1 MSPRCRSR
9 EPLTETLTPEK
20 VTRERFGL
28 GTFALVLA
36 ALGAAAPLLLGPG
49 ALRLVGTLLM
59 LAGLLEVLHCYRR
72 VRQDVQRAGYAS
84 AGLTFTMG
92 LLVLGA
98 PALAETALTLLLSAS
113 FVVDAA
119 QRAVELRCR
128 QDRRATLT
136 IALAVAGNVA
146 MALFL
151 LVLWKRSMIWTIT
164 IAGALRILGVGWN
177 MVMSPPPTRDAAA
190 AIRSFGLSDHPD
202 LIRLGQRLAE
212 EEKARRPYDRRW
224 VAALI
229 TILFAIHVGR
239 MQAEWTL
246 VGLLA
251 PIVAVAGDVACAM
264 LIALGVIGPAR
275 FALRRATWPLERRGW
290 ARLLA
295 TSVERPPRLLDRLLR
310 LYLIRS
316 GRIWIRYH
324 QMRDSLPLVFERAL
338 QMGLPVVAVAVATV
352 PIWGMSWY
360 FNSENWAAAI
370 YNSWAEHRTDTWRA
384 AMTRAVLA
392 SAPGQG
398 PAGALALSPPGVGGD
413 FGFLVIGDPGE
424 GDASQHV
431 LRDQLIRAASGGD
444 VRFMVIS
451 SDVIYPTGAMKDY
464 EANFW
469 LPFKGFDK
477 PVYAIP
483 GNHDWYDAL
492 EGFVA
497 TFYLPDAARL
507 AMRARVE
514 ADNKL
519 TSTTDA
525 RIAWLIGEAA
535 RLRREYGVPT
545 GFQRAPYFQIQT
557 ERFALITVDTGVLR
571 RVDPDQLAW
580 LRTSLEQSRGKFKMV
595 ILGHPLYAG
604 GLYQAAGDA
613 DFIALHEL
621 MREHRVEIVMA
632 GDTHDLELYVERYQA
647 GGGEHVMHHVVN
659 GGGGAY
665 LSSGTAL
672 AWPAS
677 PALPQWAFH
686 PSTEALTAKIDF
698 HTPRWKWPFWVWTKH
713 YGAWPFSV
721 EWLSAAFDYNVA
733 PFFQSF
739 VEVRVEPSAG
749 RVRMLPWGVHGRL
762 RWADLQASTGWRPA
776 GHRPDDPVEVVVP
789 MRASPAIS
797 APGAR

>member
-1 MSPRCRSR
+1 
-9 EPLTETLTPEK
+9 LTETLSPQN

-28 GTFALVLA
+28 GTIALALA
-36 ALGAAAPLLLGPG
+36 GLAAAAPILLGPG
-49 ALRLVGTLLM
+49 ALRLVGTVLT
-59 LAGLLEVLHCYRR
+59 LAGLLEALHCFRR
-72 VRQDVQRAGYAS
+72 VRQDVQRSAYAS

-98 PALAETALTLLLSAS
+98 PGLAETALPMLLGAS
-113 FVVDAA
+113 FVIDAV
-119 QRAVELRCR
+119 QRAVGLRRR
-128 QDRRATLT
+128 QDRRTTLT
-136 IALAVAGNVA
+136 ISLAVAGNLA
-146 MALFL
+146 MALVL
-151 LVLWKRSMIWTIT
+151 LVLWRRSTIWTIAIT
-164 IAGALRILGVGWN
+164 GALRIVGVGWN
-177 MVMSPPPTRDAAA
+177 MVTSPPPSRDAATM
-190 AIRSFGLSDHPD
+190 IRHFGLPDHPD
-202 LIRLGQRLAE
+202 VIRLGERLARE
-212 EEKARRPYDRRW
+212 ESARRPYDRRW
-224 VAALI
+224 IFALVA
-229 TILFAIHVGR
+229 ILFATHVGR
-239 MQAEWTL
+239 MQADWTL

-251 PIVAVAGDVACAM
+251 PIFAVVGDLAAAM
-264 LIALGVIGPAR
+264 LLAVGVMGPIR
-275 FALRRATWPLERRGW
+275 LALRRATWPLERRGW
-290 ARLLA
+290 TRLVA
-295 TSVERPPRLLDRLLR
+295 SSIERPPRLLDRLLR
-310 LYLIRS
+310 LYLVRNL
-316 GRIWIRYH
+316 RIWIRFH
-324 QMRDSLPLVFERAL
+324 QMRDSLPLVVERAL
-338 QMGLPVVAVAVATV
+338 MMSLPVVAVFVATV

-360 FNSENWAAAI
+360 FNSENWAASI
-370 YNSWAEHRTDTWRA
+370 YNSWAEHRTDTWRT

-392 SAPGQG
+392 STPGAD
-398 PAGALALSPPGVGGD
+398 PAGALTITPPELGRD
-413 FGFLVIGDPGE
+413 FAFLVIGDPGE

-431 LRDQLIRAASGGD
+431 LRDQIIRAGIDPA

-451 SDVIYPTGAMKDY
+451 SDVIYPTGSMNDY

-497 TFYLPDAARL
+497 TFYRPDAARA

-514 ADNKL
+514 ADNRL
-519 TSTTDA
+519 TSTTDT
-525 RIAWLIGEAA
+525 RVAWLIGEAA
-535 RLRREYGVPT
+535 RLRREYQVPT

-557 ERFALITVDTGVLR
+557 ERFALIMVDTGVLR
-571 RVDPDQLAW
+571 RVDADQLAW
-580 LRTSLEQSRGKFKMV
+580 LRAALEQSRGKFKMA

-604 GLYQAAGDA
+604 GYYQAADDP
-613 DFIALHEL
+613 DFRILHDL
-621 MREHRVEIVMA
+621 MHEYRVEIVMA

-647 GGGEHVMHHVVN
+647 GGRELVMHHVVN

-672 AWPAS
+672 AWPPS

-686 PSTEALTAKIDF
+686 PTTAQLTAKIDF

-713 YGAWPFSV
+713 FGAWPFSV

-762 RWADLQASTGWRPA
+762 RWADLQASPGWRPPA
-776 GHRPDDPVEVVVP
+776 ARADELVEIVVP
-789 MRASPAIS
+789 IMRA
-797 APGAR
+797 GDR

>member
-1 MSPRCRSR
+1 
-9 EPLTETLTPEK
+9 LTETLSPQN

-28 GTFALVLA
+28 GTIALALA
-36 ALGAAAPLLLGPG
+36 GLAAAAPILLGPG
-49 ALRLVGTLLM
+49 ALRLVGTVLT
-59 LAGLLEVLHCYRR
+59 LAGLLEALHCFRR
-72 VRQDVQRAGYAS
+72 VRQDVQRSAYAS

-98 PALAETALTLLLSAS
+98 PGLAETALPMLLGAS
-113 FVVDAA
+113 FVIDAV
-119 QRAVELRCR
+119 QRAVGLRRR
-128 QDRRATLT
+128 QDRRTTLT
-136 IALAVAGNVA
+136 ISLAVAGNLA
-146 MALFL
+146 MALVL
-151 LVLWKRSMIWTIT
+151 LVLWRRSTIWTIAIT
-164 IAGALRILGVGWN
+164 GALRIVGVGWN
-177 MVMSPPPTRDAAA
+177 MVTSPPPSRGAATM
-190 AIRSFGLSDHPD
+190 IRHFGLPDHPD
-202 LIRLGQRLAE
+202 VIRLGERLARE
-212 EEKARRPYDRRW
+212 ESARRPYDRRW
-224 VAALI
+224 IFALVA
-229 TILFAIHVGR
+229 ILFATHVGR
-239 MQAEWTL
+239 MQADWTL

-251 PIVAVAGDVACAM
+251 PIFAVVGDLAAAM
-264 LIALGVIGPAR
+264 LLAVGVMGPIR
-275 FALRRATWPLERRGW
+275 LALRRATWPLERRGW
-290 ARLLA
+290 SRLVA
-295 TSVERPPRLLDRLLR
+295 SSIERPPRLLDRLLR
-310 LYLIRS
+310 LYLVRNL
-316 GRIWIRYH
+316 RIWIRFH
-324 QMRDSLPLVFERAL
+324 QMRDSLPLVVERAL
-338 QMGLPVVAVAVATV
+338 MMSLPVVAVFVATV

-360 FNSENWAAAI
+360 FNSENWAASI
-370 YNSWAEHRTDTWRA
+370 YNSWAEHRTDTWRT

-392 SAPGQG
+392 STPGAD
-398 PAGALALSPPGVGGD
+398 PAGALTITPPELGRD
-413 FGFLVIGDPGE
+413 FAFLVIGDPGE

-431 LRDQLIRAASGGD
+431 LRDQIIRAGIDPA

-451 SDVIYPTGAMKDY
+451 SDVIYPTGSMNDY

-497 TFYLPDAARL
+497 TFYRPDAARA

-514 ADNKL
+514 VDNRL
-519 TSTTDA
+519 TSTTDT
-525 RIAWLIGEAA
+525 RVAWLIGEAA
-535 RLRREYGVPT
+535 RLRREYQVPT

-557 ERFALITVDTGVLR
+557 ERFALIMVDTGVLR
-571 RVDPDQLAW
+571 RVDADQLAW
-580 LRTSLEQSRGKFKMV
+580 LRAALEQSRGKFKMA

-604 GLYQAAGDA
+604 GYYQAADDP
-613 DFIALHEL
+613 DFRILHDL
-621 MREHRVEIVMA
+621 MHEYRVEIVMA

-647 GGGEHVMHHVVN
+647 GGRELVMHHVVN

-672 AWPAS
+672 AWPPS

-686 PSTEALTAKIDF
+686 PTTAQLTAKIDF

-713 YGAWPFSV
+713 FGAWPFSV

-762 RWADLQASTGWRPA
+762 RWADLQASPGWRPPA
-776 GHRPDDPVEVVVP
+776 ARADELVEIVVP
-789 MRASPAIS
+789 IMRA
-797 APGAR
+797 GDR

>member
-1 MSPRCRSR
+1 VSSPLS
-9 EPLTETLTPEK
+9 PQDVK
-20 VTRERFGL
+20 RERFGL
-28 GTFALVLA
+28 GTAALVLA
-36 ALGAAAPLLLGPG
+36 GLAAAAPVFWGPG
-49 ALRLVGTLLM
+49 ALRLVGGLLM
-59 LAGLLEVLHCYRR
+59 IAGLLEVLHCYRR
-72 VRQDVQRAGYAS
+72 VRQDAQRSGYAS
-84 AGLTFTMG
+84 AGLTFLMG

-98 PALAETALTLLLSAS
+98 PALAETALTLLLGAS
-113 FVVDAA
+113 FVVDAV
-119 QRAVELRCR
+119 QRAVELRR
-128 QDRRATLT
+128 SRDRRTTLT
-136 IALAVAGNVA
+136 ISLGVAGNLA
-146 MALFL
+146 MAFLL
-151 LVLWKRSMIWTIT
+151 LVLWKHSVIWTIAL
-164 IAGALRILGVGWN
+164 AGALRIVGVGWN
-177 MVMSPPPTRDAAA
+177 MVMSPLPSRDAAA
-190 AIRSFGLSDHPD
+190 AIRDFGLPDHPD
-202 LIRLGQRLAE
+202 LVRLGERLARE
-212 EEKARRPYDRRW
+212 EAARRPYDRRW
-224 VAALI
+224 IAALVA
-229 TILFAIHVGR
+229 ILFAIHVGR

-251 PIVAVAGDVACAM
+251 PFVAVAGDVGSAL
-264 LIALGVIGPAR
+264 LIALGVIAPAR

-295 TSVERPPRLLDRLLR
+295 TAGERPPSPLDRLLR
-310 LYLIRS
+310 RYLVRS

-324 QMRDSLPLVFERAL
+324 QMRDSLPFVFERGL
-338 QMGLPVVAVAVATV
+338 QMGLPVIAVAVATV

-370 YNSWAEHRTDTWRA
+370 YNSWAEHRTDTWRV
-384 AMTRAVLA
+384 AMSRAVLT
-392 SAPGQG
+392 APPGVE
-398 PAGALALSPPGVGGD
+398 PAGALTLAPPGLGRD
-413 FGFLVIGDPGE
+413 FAFLVIGDPGE
-424 GDASQHV
+424 GDASQHI
-431 LRDQLIRAASGGD
+431 LRDQIIRAGAGPD

-497 TFYLPDAARL
+497 TFFTPEAARI
-507 AMRARVE
+507 AMRARVG
-514 ADNKL
+514 ADNRL
-519 TSTTDA
+519 TSTTDD
-525 RIAWLIGEAA
+525 RIAWLVGEAA

-545 GFQRAPYFQIQT
+545 GFQRAPYFQIQSD
-557 ERFALITVDTGVLR
+557 RFALLAVDTGVLR

-580 LRTSLEQSRGKFKMV
+580 LRAALEQSRGKFKMV

-613 DFIALHEL
+613 DFTALHDL

-632 GDTHDLELYVERYQA
+632 GDTHDLELYVERYRA
-647 GGGEHVMHHVVN
+647 EGSEHVMHHVVN

-677 PALPQWAFH
+677 PAVPQWAFH
-686 PSTEALTAKIDF
+686 PGSAALTAKIDF
-698 HTPRWKWPFWVWTKH
+698 HTPRWKWPFWLWTKH

-762 RWADLQASTGWRPA
+762 RWVDLQASPGWRPA
-776 GHRPDDPVEVVVP
+776 DGRSDELVEIVVP
-789 MRASPAIS
+789 MRA
-797 APGAR
+797 R

>member
-1 MSPRCRSR
+1 V
-9 EPLTETLTPEK
+9 PLTSALSPQEVK
-20 VTRERFGL
+20 RERFGL

-36 ALGAAAPLLLGPG
+36 GLAAAAPILVGPG

-59 LAGLLEVLHCYRR
+59 VAGLLEVLHCFRR
-72 VRQDVQRAGYAS
+72 VRQDVQRSTYVG
-84 AGLTFTMG
+84 AGLTFLMG
-92 LLVLGA
+92 LLVLAA
-98 PALAETALTLLLSAS
+98 PALAETALTLLLGAS
-113 FVVDAA
+113 FVIDAV
-119 QRAVELRCR
+119 QRAVELRRR
-128 QDRRATLT
+128 QDRRTALT
-136 IALAVAGNVA
+136 IALSVAGNVA
-146 MALFL
+146 MALL
-151 LVLWKRSMIWTIT
+151 LLALWRRTLVWTIA
-164 IAGALRILGVGWN
+164 IAGALRIVGVGWN
-177 MVMSPPPTRDAAA
+177 MVLSPVPSRDDAAVV
-190 AIRSFGLSDHPD
+190 RSFGLPDHPD
-202 LIRLGQRLAE
+202 LIRLGERLARE
-212 EEKARRPYDRRW
+212 EEERRPYDRRW
-224 VAALI
+224 TVALVA
-229 TILFAIHVGR
+229 ILFAIHVGR

-251 PIVAVAGDVACAM
+251 PFVAVAGDVVSAL

-275 FALRRATWPLERRGW
+275 FGFRRATWPLERWGW
-290 ARLLA
+290 ARLVE
-295 TSVERPPRLLDRLLR
+295 TSVERPPRLFDRLLR
-310 LYLIRS
+310 VYLIRS
-316 GRIWIRYH
+316 FRIWIRFD
-324 QMRDSLPLVFERAL
+324 QMRDSLPFAFERAL

-370 YNSWAEHRTDTWRA
+370 YNSWAEQRTDTWRV

-392 SAPGQG
+392 SAPSSGA
-398 PAGALALSPPGVGGD
+398 AGALALGPPKLGGD
-413 FGFLVIGDPGE
+413 FAFLVIGDPGE

-431 LRDQLIRAASGGD
+431 LRDQIIRAGTGPD
-444 VRFMVIS
+444 TRFMVIS

-497 TFYLPDAARL
+497 TFFTPEAAKI

-514 ADNKL
+514 ADNRL
-519 TSTTDA
+519 TSTTDD
-525 RIAWLIGEAA
+525 RIAWLVGEAA

-545 GFQRAPYFQIQT
+545 GFQRAPYFQVQSD
-557 ERFALITVDTGVLR
+557 RFALLAVDTGVLR

-580 LRTSLEQSRGKFKMV
+580 LRAALEQSRGKFKMV

-613 DFIALHEL
+613 DFTALHDL
-621 MREHRVEIVMA
+621 IREHRVEIVMA
-632 GDTHDLELYVERYQA
+632 GDTHDLELYVERYRA
-647 GGGEHVMHHVVN
+647 EGSEHVMHHVVN

-677 PALPQWAFH
+677 PAVPQWAFH
-686 PSTEALTAKIDF
+686 PSSAALTAKIDF
-698 HTPRWKWPFWVWTKH
+698 HTPRWKWPFWLWTKH

-762 RWADLQASTGWRPA
+762 RWVDLQASPGWRPE
-776 GHRPDDPVEVVVP
+776 GRPPDELVEIVVP
-789 MRASPAIS
+789 IRA
-797 APGAR
+797 R

>member
-1 MSPRCRSR
+1 VNLAPPLSPQ
-9 EPLTETLTPEK
+9 E

-36 ALGAAAPLLLGPG
+36 GLAAAAPILLGPG

-59 LAGLLEVLHCYRR
+59 VAGLLEVLHAFRR
-72 VRQDVQRAGYAS
+72 VRQDVQRSAYAS
-84 AGLTFTMG
+84 AGLTFLMG
-92 LLVLGA
+92 LLVVSA
-98 PALAETALTLLLSAS
+98 PALAETALMLLLGAS
-113 FVVDAA
+113 FVIDAV
-119 QRAVELRCR
+119 QRAVELRR
-128 QDRRATLT
+128 SQDRRTTLT

-146 MALFL
+146 MAIL
-151 LVLWKRSMIWTIT
+151 LLGLWRRSTLWTIA
-164 IAGALRILGVGWN
+164 IAGALRLVGVGWN
-177 MVMSPPPTRDAAA
+177 MVMSPLPTRDAATM
-190 AIRSFGLSDHPD
+190 IRSFGLPDHPD
-202 LIRLGQRLAE
+202 LIQLGERLARE
-212 EEKARRPYDRRW
+212 EIARRPYDRRW
-224 VAALI
+224 IAAIVA
-229 TILFAIHVGR
+229 ILFATHVGR
-239 MQAEWTL
+239 MEAEWTL

-251 PIVAVAGDVACAM
+251 PFVAVAGDVVSAF
-264 LIALGVIGPAR
+264 LIAIGVMGPTR

-290 ARLLA
+290 ARILA
-295 TSVERPPRLLDRLLR
+295 GSVDRPLGLLDRLLR
-310 LYLIRS
+310 AYLTRS
-316 GRIWIRYH
+316 FRIWIRFH
-324 QMRDSLPLVFERAL
+324 QMRDSLPFVFERGL

-360 FNSENWAAAI
+360 FNSENWAAGI
-370 YNSWAEHRTDTWRA
+370 YNSWAEHRTDTWRIS
-384 AMTRAVLA
+384 MTRAVL
-392 SAPGQG
+392 SSTPR
-398 PAGALALSPPGVGGD
+398 PNLARAFAVEPPSLGGD

-431 LRDQLIRAASGGD
+431 LRDQIIQAGSGAD

-451 SDVIYPTGAMKDY
+451 SDVVYPTGAMKDY

-469 LPFKGFDK
+469 LPFKGFHK

-497 TFYLPDAARL
+497 TFFTPEAARV

-514 ADNKL
+514 ADNRL
-519 TSTTDA
+519 TSTTND
-525 RIAWLIGEAA
+525 RIGWLIGEAA
-535 RLRREYGVPT
+535 RLQREYEVPT
-545 GFQRAPYFQIQT
+545 RFQQAPYFQIQT
-557 ERFALITVDTGVLR
+557 DRFALIAVDTGVLR

-580 LRTSLEQSRGKFKMV
+580 LRAALDRSGDKFKMV
-595 ILGHPLYAG
+595 ILGHPLYSG

-613 DFIALHEL
+613 DFTVIHEL
-621 MREHRVEIVMA
+621 LRQHQVDLVMA
-632 GDTHDLELYVERYQA
+632 GDTHDLELYLERYQA
-647 GGGEHVMHHVVN
+647 AGTDRVMYHVVN

-686 PSTEALTAKIDF
+686 PSTAALTAKIDF
-698 HTPRWKWPFWVWTKH
+698 HTPRWKWPFWVWTKQF
-713 YGAWPFSV
+713 GAWPFSV

-762 RWADLQASTGWRPA
+762 RWSDLQASPGWRPE
-776 GHRPDDPVEVVVP
+776 GRGPDEPVEIVLP
-789 MRASPAIS
+789 MRTPARPAS
-797 APGAR
+797 ARP

>member
-1 MSPRCRSR
+1 VTAPPSPQDV
-9 EPLTETLTPEK
+9 K
-20 VTRERFGL
+20 RERFGL

-36 ALGAAAPLLLGPG
+36 GLAAAAPILLGPG
-49 ALRLVGTLLM
+49 ALRLVGSLLM
-59 LAGLLEVLHCYRR
+59 LAGLLEVLHCFRR
-72 VRQDVQRAGYAS
+72 VRQDVQRSGYAG
-84 AGLTFTMG
+84 AGLTFLMG
-92 LLVLGA
+92 LMVLGA
-98 PALAETALTLLLSAS
+98 PALAETALMLLLGAS
-113 FVVDAA
+113 FVVDAV
-119 QRAVELRCR
+119 QRALELRR
-128 QDRRATLT
+128 SRDRRTTVT
-136 IALAVAGNVA
+136 IALAVAGNAA

-151 LVLWKRSMIWTIT
+151 LVLWRRSTVWTIA

-177 MVMSPPPTRDAAA
+177 MVTSPLPTRDAASV
-190 AIRSFGLSDHPD
+190 IRSHGLPDHPA
-202 LIRLGQRLAE
+202 LIRLGERLARE
-212 EEKARRPYDRRW
+212 EAARRPYDRRW
-224 VAALI
+224 IAALVA
-229 TILFAIHVGR
+229 ILFAIHVGR

-246 VGLLA
+246 VGLIA
-251 PIVAVAGDVACAM
+251 PFVAVAGDVAVA
-264 LIALGVIGPAR
+264 LLLALGVLGPAR

-290 ARLLA
+290 ARLVA
-295 TSVERPPRLLDRLLR
+295 TSVEQPSRLLDRLLR
-310 LYLIRS
+310 LYLVRS
-316 GRIWIRYH
+316 ARIWTRFH
-324 QMRDSLPLVFERAL
+324 QMRDSLPLVFERGLA
-338 QMGLPVVAVAVATV
+338 MGLPLVAVGVATV

-370 YNSWAEHRTDTWRA
+370 YNSWAEQRTDTWRV
-384 AMTRAVLA
+384 AMTRAALA
-392 SAPGQG
+392 AAPGSG
-398 PAGALALSPPGVGGD
+398 PAGSLRLDPPGLGAE
-413 FGFLVIGDPGE
+413 FAFLVIGDTGE
-424 GDASQHV
+424 GDASQHI
-431 LRDQLIRAASGGD
+431 LRDQIIRAGD
-444 VRFMVIS
+444 VPGVRFMVIS

-497 TFYLPDAARL
+497 TFFAPDAARA

-514 ADNKL
+514 ADNRL
-519 TSTTDA
+519 TSTTDD

-535 RLRREYGVPT
+535 RLRREYRVPT
-545 GFQRAPYFQIQT
+545 GFQRAPYFQVQT

-580 LRTSLEQSRGKFKMV
+580 LRAALEQARDKFKMV
-595 ILGHPLYAG
+595 ILGHPIFAG

-613 DFIALHEL
+613 DFAALHAL

-632 GDTHDLELYVERYQA
+632 GDTHDLELYVERYRA
-647 GGGEHVMHHVVN
+647 GGAEHVMHHVVN

-672 AWPAS
+672 AWPAA
-677 PALPQWAFH
+677 PAVPQWAFH
-686 PSTEALTAKIDF
+686 PSAAALTAKIDF
-698 HTPRWKWPFWVWTKH
+698 HTPRWKWPFWVWTKR

-739 VEVRVEPSAG
+739 VEVRVEVSAG

-762 RWADLQASTGWRPA
+762 RWSDLQASPGWRPA
-776 GHRPDDPVEVVVP
+776 GGSPDELVEIVLP
-789 MRASPAIS
+789 MRAAAAEGSP
-797 APGAR
+797 RR